1 MVRNGGQDG
10 YLVDEKCVVGSGDHN
25 RTTHLKCI
33 NLSVSRFFQVTTN
46 DLLDWSDGVLLLEIP
61 DR

>member
-1 MVRNGGQDG
+1 MGGQDG

-33 NLSVSRFFQVTTN
+33 NLSVSRFFQGARN
-46 DLLDWSDGVLLLEIP
+46 DLLDWSDGVLLA
-61 DR
+61 